1 MADHPN
7 RRLSR
12 EVEEAIQDYLGKIEQ
27 RLKSSGTDSSE
38 AQAILG
44 DLETQIR
51 ALLAE
56 KGPAPTWNDLTAV
69 LSKMDSPDKFFMDR
83 EPVRGKR
90 APAMIAVLGL
100 AAVAVMAGAY
110 AVIQSSALSDAG
122 APGSKPVALQEM
134 SAAPIVPPSPAA
146 SEPTVEPVAVP
157 VAPSAPIP
165 PAPIVE
171 SAAAPEAVESTPAE
185 LAEPDKIPVA
195 IASFSS
201 AANVREA
208 DTVRRALADG
218 LINALAQREDVRVV
232 ERERIAEALQDLRMS
247 SEGLIDQATAL
258 QLGKMTGAR
267 VIVTGNILQIDDEL
281 VITARLINT
290 ETSEL
295 VATRATGSRGN
306 LLAVVDEL
314 AAGVAERLALDGQS
328 TLARADDRDAE
339 RTNAQRQALQDQ
351 LKGLERPRLLV
362 LLPESHLNRIVPD
375 PAGETEL
382 VEWLLACGFPVASAE
397 YAGVEAPTP
406 AAQWD
411 SETDVRIRRPNLR
424 DGVQWLISS
433 RSIHSFVTGGMSKDA
448 DKLLEIADVLIL
460 GQGISERASNR
471 SGIQSCKARLELK
484 AIDIQTGEILLSK
497 STYGAGLDVAE
508 HIAGKR
514 ALQAAGRQMALDLI
528 PALANRWAEI
538 RPPVPAK
545 EKP

>member
-1 MADHPN
+1 MAENAN

-12 EVEEAIQDYLGKIEQ
+12 EVEEAIQDYLGKIA
-27 RLKSSGTDSSE
+27 RRMKSSGSDAAESR
-38 AQAILG
+38 AVLD

-51 ALLAE
+51 TLLAE
-56 KGPAPTWNDLTAV
+56 KGPEPTWNDLASV
-69 LSKMDSPDKFFMDR
+69 LSKMDSPDKFSSGAESR
-83 EPVRGKR
+83 RSLR
-90 APAMIAVLGL
+90 PAVVFAGILLVVG
-100 AAVAVMAGAY
+100 AAVAGALR
-110 AVIQSSALSDAG
+110 AAR
-122 APGSKPVALQEM
+122 PGSPAIADGAVSEPVDPPAAESEPAATALPPVATE
-134 SAAPIVPPSPAA
+134 SVAEAIAA
-146 SEPTVEPVAVP
+146 E
-157 VAPSAPIP
+157 
-165 PAPIVE
+165 PAPAGV
-171 SAAAPEAVESTPAE
+171 
-185 LAEPDKIPVA
+185 AEPEKIPVA

-218 LINALAQREDVRVV
+218 LINALAQRGDVRVV

-267 VIVTGNILQIDDEL
+267 VIVTGNILQLDDEL

-295 VATRATGSRGN
+295 VATRANGSRGN

-314 AAGVAERLALDGQS
+314 AAGVAERLVQDDKG
-328 TLARADDRDAE
+328 TLARANDLDAARKAE
-339 RTNAQRQALQDQ
+339 QRQALQDQ

-397 YAGVEAPTP
+397 YAGIEAPTP

-411 SETDVRIRRPNLR
+411 SETDVRIRRPDVR

-460 GQGISERASNR
+460 GQGISERASTR

-484 AIDIQTGEILLSK
+484 AIDIKTGEVLLAK

-514 ALQAAGRQMALDLI
+514 ALQAAGRQMALDLL
-528 PALANRWAEI
+528 PALAKRWTEI
-538 RPPVPAK
+538 RSSVPAK
-545 EKP
+545 GTP

>member
-1 MADHPN
+1 MAENPTRH
-7 RRLSR
+7 LSR
-12 EVEEAIQDYLGKIEQ
+12 EVEESIQDYLGKIAR
-27 RLKSSGTDSSE
+27 RLKSSGSDAAESR
-38 AQAILG
+38 AVLD

-56 KGPAPTWNDLTAV
+56 KGPEPTWNDLASV
-69 LSKMDSPDKFFMDR
+69 LSKMDSPDKFSAGA
-83 EPVRGKR
+83 ESKR
-90 APAMIAVLGL
+90 SLRPAVLFAGIL
-100 AAVAVMAGAY
+100 LVVGAAVAGALR
-110 AVIQSSALSDAG
+110 ATR
-122 APGSKPVALQEM
+122 PGSQAVADADVFEPVDPPSAESAP
-134 SAAPIVPPSPAA
+134 SAAPLPPPAVDLPSTA
-146 SEPTVEPVAVP
+146 AESTAEPVDVD
-157 VAPSAPIP
+157 
-165 PAPIVE
+165 E
-171 SAAAPEAVESTPAE
+171 SAMASDPEPE
-185 LAEPDKIPVA
+185 KIPVA
-195 IASFSS
+195 IATFSS

-208 DTVRRALADG
+208 DTVRRAVVDG
-218 LINALAQREDVRVV
+218 LINGLSQFDGVRVV
-232 ERERIAEALQDLRMS
+232 ERERIGEALQDLRMS
-247 SEGLIDQATAL
+247 SEGMIDQATAL

-281 VITARLINT
+281 AITARLINT

-306 LLAVVDEL
+306 LLATVDEL
-314 AAGVAERLALDGQS
+314 AAGVADRLMQDDKG
-328 TLARADDRDAE
+328 TLARADDRGAE
-339 RTNAQRQALQDQ
+339 RTAEQRQALQDR

-406 AAQWD
+406 IAQWD
-411 SETDVRIRRPNLR
+411 SETDVRIRRPDAR
-424 DGVQWLISS
+424 EGMHWTISS
-433 RSIHSFVTGGMSKDA
+433 QSIHSYVTGGMAKDV
-448 DKLLEIADVLIL
+448 DKLLEIADVLVL

-484 AIDIQTGEILLSK
+484 AIDIRTGEILLAK

-528 PALANRWAEI
+528 PALAKRWAEI

-545 EKP
+545 GTP

>member
-1 MADHPN
+1 MAENAN
-7 RRLSR
+7 RRLSP
-12 EVEEAIQDYLGKIEQ
+12 EVEEAIQDYLGKIA
-27 RLKSSGTDSSE
+27 RRMKSSGSDAAESR
-38 AQAILG
+38 AVLD

-51 ALLAE
+51 TLLAE
-56 KGPAPTWNDLTAV
+56 KGPEPTWNDLASV
-69 LSKMDSPDKFFMDR
+69 LSKMDSPDKFSAGAESR
-83 EPVRGKR
+83 RTLR
-90 APAMIAVLGL
+90 PAVVFAGILLVVG
-100 AAVAVMAGAY
+100 AAVAGALRAARPESPAVAGANVSEPVEPP
-110 AVIQSSALSDAG
+110 A
-122 APGSKPVALQEM
+122 APVLPAPVAE
-134 SAAPIVPPSPAA
+134 SPVA
-146 SEPTVEPVAVP
+146 EPMAEPVA
-157 VAPSAPIP
+157 A
-165 PAPIVE
+165 E
-171 SAAAPEAVESTPAE
+171 AAPADF
-185 LAEPDKIPVA
+185 AEPEKIPVA

-218 LINALAQREDVRVV
+218 LVNALAQRGDVRVV

-267 VIVTGNILQIDDEL
+267 VIVTGNILQLDDEL

-295 VATRATGSRGN
+295 VATRAQGSCGN

-314 AAGVAERLALDGQS
+314 AAGVAERLVQDDKG
-328 TLARADDRDAE
+328 TLARADDLDAARKAE
-339 RTNAQRQALQDQ
+339 QRQALQDR
-351 LKGLERPRLLV
+351 LKGLARPRLLV

-406 AAQWD
+406 TAQWD
-411 SETDVRIRRPNLR
+411 SETDVRIRRPNVR

-433 RSIHSFVTGGMSKDA
+433 RSIFSFATGGMSKDA

-460 GQGISERASNR
+460 GQGISERASTR

-484 AIDIQTGEILLSK
+484 AIDIQTGEVLVSK

-514 ALQAAGRQMALDLI
+514 ALQAAGRQMAIDLI
-528 PALANRWAEI
+528 PGLAKRWAELQ
-538 RPPVPAK
+538 AS
-545 EKP
+545 KP

>member
-1 MADHPN
+1 MAENAN

-12 EVEEAIQDYLGKIEQ
+12 EVEEAIQDYLGKIE
-27 RLKSSGTDSSE
+27 RRMKSSGSDAAESR
-38 AQAILG
+38 AVLD

-56 KGPAPTWNDLTAV
+56 KGPEPTWNDLAAV
-69 LSKMDSPDKFFMDR
+69 LSKMDSPDKFSAGS
-83 EPVRGKR
+83 ESKR
-90 APAMIAVLGL
+90 NLRPAVVFAGILLVVG
-100 AAVAVMAGAY
+100 AAVAGALRTTRSSPAVAGAD
-110 AVIQSSALSDAG
+110 IIE
-122 APGSKPVALQEM
+122 PV
-134 SAAPIVPPSPAA
+134 VPPAAEPVPAA
-146 SEPTVEPVAVP
+146 SALPVP
-157 VAPSAPIP
+157 VAESTTEPAAAE
-165 PAPIVE
+165 PAP
-171 SAAAPEAVESTPAE
+171 AAV
-185 LAEPDKIPVA
+185 AEPEKIPVA

-232 ERERIAEALQDLRMS
+232 ERERMAEALQDLRMS

-267 VIVTGNILQIDDEL
+267 VIVTGNVLQLDDEL

-290 ETSEL
+290 ETGEL
-295 VATRATGSRGN
+295 VATRAQGSRGH

-314 AAGVAERLALDGQS
+314 AAGVAERLVQDDKGA
-328 TLARADDRDAE
+328 LARADDRDAE
-339 RTNAQRQALQDQ
+339 RTAAQRQALQDR
-351 LKGLERPRLLV
+351 LKGLARPRLLV

-406 AAQWD
+406 AAQWE

-433 RSIHSFVTGGMSKDA
+433 RSIHGFVTGGMSKDA

-484 AIDIQTGEILLSK
+484 AINIQTGEILLSK

-528 PALANRWAEI
+528 PALAQRWAEV

-545 EKP
+545 GTP

>member
-1 MADHPN
+1 MAENAN

-12 EVEEAIQDYLGKIEQ
+12 EVEEAIHDYLGKIAR
-27 RLKSSGTDSSE
+27 RLKSSGSDSAESR
-38 AQAILG
+38 AVLD

-51 ALLAE
+51 TLLAE
-56 KGPAPTWNDLTAV
+56 KGPEPTWNDLASV
-69 LSKMDSPDKFFMDR
+69 LSKMDSPDKFSAGA
-83 EPVRGKR
+83 ESKR
-90 APAMIAVLGL
+90 ALWPVVVFAGILLVVG
-100 AAVAVMAGAY
+100 AAVAGALR
-110 AVIQSSALSDAG
+110 ATR
-122 APGSKPVALQEM
+122 PGSPAVADAAVFEPVD
-134 SAAPIVPPSPAA
+134 PPAA
-146 SEPTVEPVAVP
+146 ESESAVP
-157 VAPSAPIP
+157 VL
-165 PAPIVE
+165 PAPAAE
-171 SAAAPEAVESTPAE
+171 SMAEPAAAEPAPAGV
-185 LAEPDKIPVA
+185 AEPEKIPVA

-218 LINALAQREDVRVV
+218 LINALAQREDIRVV

-247 SEGLIDQATAL
+247 SEGMIDQSTAL
-258 QLGKMTGAR
+258 RLGHMVGAR
-267 VIVTGNILQIDDEL
+267 VIVTGNILQVDDEL

-295 VATRATGSRGN
+295 VATRANGSRGN

-314 AAGVAERLALDGQS
+314 AAGVAERLVRDDKG
-328 TLARADDRDAE
+328 TLARADDLDAE
-339 RTNAQRQALQDQ
+339 RMAEQRQALQDQ
-351 LKGLERPRLLV
+351 LKGLPRPRLLV

-382 VEWLLACGFPVASAE
+382 VEWFLACGFPVASAE
-397 YAGVEAPTP
+397 YAGIEAPTP

-411 SETDVRIRRPNLR
+411 SETDVRIRRPDVR

-460 GQGISERASNR
+460 GQGISERASTR

-484 AIDIQTGEILLSK
+484 AIDIQTGEVLLSK
-497 STYGAGLDVAE
+497 STYGTGLDVAE

-514 ALQAAGRQMALDLI
+514 ALQAAGRQMALDLL
-528 PALANRWAEI
+528 PALARRWTEI
-538 RPPVPAK
+538 RPSDPAK
-545 EKP
+545 GKP

>member
-1 MADHPN
+1 MAENAN

-12 EVEEAIQDYLGKIEQ
+12 EVEEAIQDYLGKIA
-27 RLKSSGTDSSE
+27 RRMKSSGSDAAESR
-38 AQAILG
+38 AVLD
-44 DLETQIR
+44 DLDTQIR

-56 KGPAPTWNDLTAV
+56 KWPEPTWNDLASV
-69 LSKMDSPDKFFMDR
+69 LSKMDSPDKFSAGA
-83 EPVRGKR
+83 ESKR
-90 APAMIAVLGL
+90 ALRPAVVFAGILLVVA
-100 AAVAVMAGAY
+100 AAVAGALRGARPGSPAVAGAD
-110 AVIQSSALSDAG
+110 VSG
-122 APGSKPVALQEM
+122 P
-134 SAAPIVPPSPAA
+134 AAPPVAA
-146 SEPTVEPVAVP
+146 SETAAPALPAPVAESPVAEPVAEP
-157 VAPSAPIP
+157 VAA
-165 PAPIVE
+165 E
-171 SAAAPEAVESTPAE
+171 AAPMDV
-185 LAEPDKIPVA
+185 AEPEKIPVA

-218 LINALAQREDVRVV
+218 LINALAQRGDVRVV

-267 VIVTGNILQIDDEL
+267 VIVTGNILQVDDEL

-295 VATRATGSRGN
+295 VATRANGPRGK

-314 AAGVAERLALDGQS
+314 AAGVAERLVQDDKG
-328 TLARADDRDAE
+328 TLARADDLDAARKVE
-339 RTNAQRQALQDQ
+339 QRQALQDQ
-351 LKGLERPRLLV
+351 LKGLARPRLLV

-411 SETDVRIRRPNLR
+411 SETDVRIRRPNVR

-433 RSIHSFVTGGMSKDA
+433 RSIFSFATGGMSKDA

-460 GQGISERASNR
+460 GQGISERASAR

-484 AIDIQTGEILLSK
+484 AIDIQTGEVLLAK

-514 ALQAAGRQMALDLI
+514 ALQAAGRQMAVDLI
-528 PALANRWAEI
+528 PELAARWAEMNA
-538 RPPVPAK
+538 AK
-545 EKP
+545 P

>member
-1 MADHPN
+1 MTEYPN

-12 EVEEAIQDYLGKIEQ
+12 EVEEAIQDYLGKIGQ
-27 RLKSSGTDSSE
+27 RLKSSGTDPSE
-38 AQAILG
+38 SQAILG

-51 ALLAE
+51 TLLAE
-56 KGPAPTWNDLTAV
+56 KGPSPTWNDLTAV
-69 LSKMDSPDKFFMDR
+69 LSKMDSPDKFSMDR
-83 EPVRGKR
+83 EPILRKR
-90 APAMIAVLGL
+90 SPIRIAAMGLAAIAVL
-100 AAVAVMAGAY
+100 AGAY
-110 AVIQSSALSDAG
+110 AVSRPA
-122 APGSKPVALQEM
+122 
-134 SAAPIVPPSPAA
+134 VPPEARAMVP
-146 SEPTVEPVAVP
+146 EPVDSQIVATAP
-157 VAPSAPIP
+157 VEASAPIP
-165 PAPIVE
+165 PVPVVE
-171 SAAAPEAVESTPAE
+171 SAEVPEVVDPIPETIVTQE
-185 LAEPDKIPVA
+185 KIPVA
-195 IASFSS
+195 IATFSS

-247 SEGLIDQATAL
+247 SEGMIDQATAL

-267 VIVTGNILQIDDEL
+267 VIVTGNILQMDDEL

-295 VATRATGSRGN
+295 VATRANGSRGN
-306 LLAVVDEL
+306 LLAMVDEL
-314 AAGVAERLALDGQS
+314 AAGVADRLMQDNNG
-328 TLARADDRDAE
+328 TLARAEDRDAE
-339 RTNAQRQALQDQ
+339 RTAAQRQALQDQ

-397 YAGVEAPTP
+397 YAGIEAPTP
-406 AAQWD
+406 VAQWD
-411 SETDVRIRRPNLR
+411 SEADVRIRRPNLR

-448 DKLLEIADVLIL
+448 DKLLEIADVMIL

-484 AIDIQTGEILLSK
+484 AIDIKTGEVLLAK

-514 ALQAAGRQMALDLI
+514 ALQAAGRQMAIDLI
-528 PALANRWAEI
+528 PELAKRWAEL
-538 RPPVPAK
+538 RPPVLAK
-545 EKP
+545 GKP

>member
-1 MADHPN
+1 MAENAN
-7 RRLSR
+7 RRLSL
-12 EVEEAIQDYLGKIEQ
+12 EVEEAIQDYLGKIA
-27 RLKSSGTDSSE
+27 RRMKSSGSDAAESR
-38 AQAILG
+38 AVLD

-51 ALLAE
+51 AALAE
-56 KGPAPTWNDLTAV
+56 KGPEPTWNDLASV
-69 LSKMDSPDKFFMDR
+69 LSKMDSPDKFSAGA
-83 EPVRGKR
+83 ESKR
-90 APAMIAVLGL
+90 TLRPAVVFAGILLVVA
-100 AAVAVMAGAY
+100 AAVAGALRATRSESPAVAG
-110 AVIQSSALSDAG
+110 VDVSG
-122 APGSKPVALQEM
+122 PV
-134 SAAPIVPPSPAA
+134 VPPAVES
-146 SEPTVEPVAVP
+146 EPVAPALPAP
-157 VAPSAPIP
+157 VAESVAEPVAAE
-165 PAPIVE
+165 PAP
-171 SAAAPEAVESTPAE
+171 AVV
-185 LAEPDKIPVA
+185 AEPEKIPVA

-208 DTVRRALADG
+208 DTVRRALVDG
-218 LINALAQREDVRVV
+218 LINALAQRDDVRVV

-267 VIVTGNILQIDDEL
+267 VIVTGNILQVDDEL

-295 VATRATGSRGN
+295 VATRANGPRGK

-314 AAGVAERLALDGQS
+314 AAGVAERLVQDDKG
-328 TLARADDRDAE
+328 TLARADDLDAARKAE
-339 RTNAQRQALQDQ
+339 QRQALQDR
-351 LKGLERPRLLV
+351 LKGLARPRLLV

-406 AAQWD
+406 TAQWD

-460 GQGISERASNR
+460 GQGISERASTR

-484 AIDIQTGEILLSK
+484 AIDIKTGEVLLSK

-514 ALQAAGRQMALDLI
+514 ALQAAGRQMAIDLL
-528 PALANRWAEI
+528 PALAKRWAEI
-538 RPPVPAK
+538 RPSIPAK
-545 EKP
+545 GKP

>member
-1 MADHPN
+1 MAENAN

-12 EVEEAIQDYLGKIEQ
+12 EVEEAIQDYLGKIS
-27 RLKSSGTDSSE
+27 RRMKSSGSDAAESR
-38 AQAILG
+38 AVLD

-56 KGPAPTWNDLTAV
+56 KGPEPTWNDLASV
-69 LSKMDSPDKFFMDR
+69 LSKMDSPDKFSAGS
-83 EPVRGKR
+83 ESKR
-90 APAMIAVLGL
+90 TLRPAVVFAGILLVVG
-100 AAVAVMAGAY
+100 AAVAGALR
-110 AVIQSSALSDAG
+110 ATRS
-122 APGSKPVALQEM
+122 
-134 SAAPIVPPSPAA
+134 SPAA
-146 SEPTVEPVAVP
+146 AGANVVEPVDPPPAE
-157 VAPSAPIP
+157 SAPAADLPP
-165 PAPIVE
+165 PAAE
-171 SAAAPEAVESTPAE
+171 SMAEPAAAEAAPGALPEPE
-185 LAEPDKIPVA
+185 KIPVA

-218 LINALAQREDVRVV
+218 LINALAQRKDVRVV

-281 VITARLINT
+281 AITARLINT

-351 LKGLERPRLLV
+351 LKGLARPRLLV

-406 AAQWD
+406 MAQWD

-433 RSIHSFVTGGMSKDA
+433 RSIHGFVTGGMSKDA
-448 DKLLEIADVLIL
+448 DKLLEIADVLVL

-484 AIDIQTGEILLSK
+484 AIDIKTGEVLLSK

-514 ALQAAGRQMALDLI
+514 ALQAAGRQMAVDLI
-528 PALANRWAEI
+528 PALAKRWVET

-545 EKP
+545 GSP

>member
-51 ALLAE
+51 TLLAE

-90 APAMIAVLGL
+90 APAMIVVLGL

-110 AVIQSSALSDAG
+110 AVIQSSALTDAG
-122 APGSKPVALQEM
+122 APGSKPVVLQEM
-134 SAAPIVPPSPAA
+134 SVAPIVPPPAAA
-146 SEPTVEPVAVP
+146 SEPTVEPVRVP

-218 LINALAQREDVRVV
+218 LINALAQREDIRVV

-247 SEGLIDQATAL
+247 SEGLIDQATAQ

-281 VITARLINT
+281 AITARLINT

-314 AAGVAERLALDGQS
+314 AAGVAERLVQDGQS

-339 RTNAQRQALQDQ
+339 RTGEQRQALQDQ
-351 LKGLERPRLLV
+351 LRGLARPRLLV

-406 AAQWD
+406 MAQWD

-433 RSIHSFVTGGMSKDA
+433 RSIHGFVTGGMSKDA

-460 GQGISERASNR
+460 GQGLSEHASTR

-484 AIDIQTGEILLSK
+484 AIDIKTGEILLSK

-528 PALANRWAEI
+528 PALAQRWTEI

-545 EKP
+545 GAP

>member
-1 MADHPN
+1 MAENAN

-12 EVEEAIQDYLGKIEQ
+12 EVEESIQDYLGKIA
-27 RLKSSGTDSSE
+27 RRMKSSGSDAAESR
-38 AQAILG
+38 AVLD
-44 DLETQIR
+44 DLDTQIR

-56 KGPAPTWNDLTAV
+56 KGPEPTWNDLASV
-69 LSKMDSPDKFFMDR
+69 LSKMDSPDKFSAGAESR
-83 EPVRGKR
+83 RTLR
-90 APAMIAVLGL
+90 PAVVFAGILLVVG
-100 AAVAVMAGAY
+100 AAVAGALRAVRPGSPAVAGAD
-110 AVIQSSALSDAG
+110 VSG
-122 APGSKPVALQEM
+122 P
-134 SAAPIVPPSPAA
+134 AAPPAAA
-146 SEPTVEPVAVP
+146 SEPAAPALPAPVAESP
-157 VAPSAPIP
+157 VAEPMAEPGAAE
-165 PAPIVE
+165 PAP
-171 SAAAPEAVESTPAE
+171 AVV
-185 LAEPDKIPVA
+185 AEPEKIPVA

-208 DTVRRALADG
+208 DTVRRALTDG

-267 VIVTGNILQIDDEL
+267 VIVTGNILQVDDEL
-281 VITARLINT
+281 VITARLIHT

-295 VATRATGSRGN
+295 VATRAQGSRGH

-314 AAGVAERLALDGQS
+314 AAGVAERLAQGDKG
-328 TLARADDRDAE
+328 TLARANDLDAARKAE
-339 RTNAQRQALQDQ
+339 QRQALQDR

-397 YAGVEAPTP
+397 YTGVEAPTP
-406 AAQWD
+406 TAQWD
-411 SETDVRIRRPNLR
+411 SETDVRIRRPNVR
-424 DGVQWLISS
+424 DGLQWLISS
-433 RSIHSFVTGGMSKDA
+433 RSIFSFATGGMSKDA

-460 GQGISERASNR
+460 GQGISERASTR

-484 AIDIQTGEILLSK
+484 AIDIQTGEVLLAK

-514 ALQAAGRQMALDLI
+514 ALQAAGRQMAVDLI
-528 PALANRWAEI
+528 PELAARWAEMDT
-538 RPPVPAK
+538 AK
-545 EKP
+545 P

>member
-267 VIVTGNILQIDDEL
+267 VIVTGNILQVDDEL

-295 VATRATGSRGN
+295 VATRAQGSRGH
-306 LLAVVDEL
+306 LRAVVDEL
-314 AAGVAERLALDGQS
+314 AAGVAERLAQDDKG
-328 TLARADDRDAE
+328 TLARADDLDAARKAE
-339 RTNAQRQALQDQ
+339 QRQALQDR
-351 LKGLERPRLLV
+351 LKGLARPRLLV

-433 RSIHSFVTGGMSKDA
+433 RSIHSYATGGMSKDA
-448 DKLLEIADVLIL
+448 GKLLEIADVLIL

-514 ALQAAGRQMALDLI
+514 ALQAAGHQMALDLI
-528 PALANRWAEI
+528 PALAQRCAEI
-538 RPPVPAK
+538 RPSVPAK
-545 EKP
+545 GTP

>member
-1 MADHPN
+1 MAENAN

-12 EVEEAIQDYLGKIEQ
+12 EVEEAIQDYLGKIA
-27 RLKSSGTDSSE
+27 RRMKSSGSDAAESR
-38 AQAILG
+38 AVLD

-56 KGPAPTWNDLTAV
+56 KGPEPTWNDLASV
-69 LSKMDSPDKFFMDR
+69 LSKMDSPDKFSSGSESR
-83 EPVRGKR
+83 R
-90 APAMIAVLGL
+90 ALRPAVVFAGILLVVG
-100 AAVAVMAGAY
+100 AAVVGALR
-110 AVIQSSALSDAG
+110 AAR
-122 APGSKPVALQEM
+122 PGSPAVADANVSEP
-134 SAAPIVPPSPAA
+134 AALPAAA
-146 SEPTVEPVAVP
+146 SEPAAPALSAPVVESPVAEPMAAP
-157 VAPSAPIP
+157 VAAE
-165 PAPIVE
+165 PAPTAV
-171 SAAAPEAVESTPAE
+171 AAPE
-185 LAEPDKIPVA
+185 KIPVA

-232 ERERIAEALQDLRMS
+232 ERERMAEALQDLRMS

-267 VIVTGNILQIDDEL
+267 VIVTGNVLQLDDEL

-290 ETSEL
+290 ETGEL
-295 VATRATGSRGN
+295 VATRARGSRGH
-306 LLAVVDEL
+306 LLTVVDEL
-314 AAGVAERLALDGQS
+314 AAGVAERLVQDDQG
-328 TLARADDRDAE
+328 TLARTDDRDAE
-339 RTNAQRQALQDQ
+339 RTTAQRQALQDQ

-406 AAQWD
+406 TAQWD

-433 RSIHSFVTGGMSKDA
+433 RSILSFATGGMSKDA

-460 GQGISERASNR
+460 GQGISERASTR

-484 AIDIQTGEILLSK
+484 AIDIQTGEVLLSK

-514 ALQAAGRQMALDLI
+514 ALQAAGRQMAIDLI
-528 PALANRWAEI
+528 PGLAQRWAEI

-545 EKP
+545 GTP

>member
-1 MADHPN
+1 MAENAN

-12 EVEEAIQDYLGKIEQ
+12 EVEEAIQDYLGKIE
-27 RLKSSGTDSSE
+27 RRMKSSGSDAAESR
-38 AQAILG
+38 AVLD

-56 KGPAPTWNDLTAV
+56 KGPEPTWNDLASV
-69 LSKMDSPDKFFMDR
+69 LSKMDSPDKFSAGSESKRSLRPAIVFVGILLVVGAAVVGALRATRSSPATAGADVY
-83 EPVRGKR
+83 EPVDPPAAEPVPAASALPVPVAESTTEPAAAEP
-90 APAMIAVLGL
+90 AP
-100 AAVAVMAGAY
+100 AAVA
-110 AVIQSSALSDAG
+110 
-122 APGSKPVALQEM
+122 
-134 SAAPIVPPSPAA
+134 
-146 SEPTVEPVAVP
+146 EPE
-157 VAPSAPIP
+157 
-165 PAPIVE
+165 
-171 SAAAPEAVESTPAE
+171 
-185 LAEPDKIPVA
+185 KIPVA

-232 ERERIAEALQDLRMS
+232 ERERMAEALQDLRMS

-267 VIVTGNILQIDDEL
+267 VIVTGNVLQLDDEL

-290 ETSEL
+290 ETGEL
-295 VATRATGSRGN
+295 VATRAQGSRGH

-314 AAGVAERLALDGQS
+314 AAGVAERLVQDDKG

-339 RTNAQRQALQDQ
+339 RTTAQRQALQDR
-351 LKGLERPRLLV
+351 LKGLARPRLLV

-406 AAQWD
+406 AAQWE

-433 RSIHSFVTGGMSKDA
+433 RSIFSFATGGMSKDA

-460 GQGISERASNR
+460 GQGISERASTR

-484 AIDIQTGEILLSK
+484 AIDIKTGEVLLSK

-514 ALQAAGRQMALDLI
+514 ALQAAGRQMAIDLI
-528 PALANRWAEI
+528 PGLAQRWAEI
-538 RPPVPAK
+538 QPPVPAK
-545 EKP
+545 GAP